1 MWNSQTGKLISLFS
15 ESPTDQDQ
23 ASSYPSSKNNPNQCN
38 RHASHGLSSGIF
50 DGNLYTC
57 MHYLEYMDQLVV
69 GTGSG
74 ALR

>member
-15 ESPTDQDQ
+15 ESPADQDQ
-23 ASSYPSSKNNPNQCN
+23 ASSKNNSDQCN
-38 RHASHGLSSGIF
+38 RLASHGLF
-50 DGNLYTC
+50 DENLYTC

>member
-23 ASSYPSSKNNPNQCN
+23 ASSNDNSNECN
-38 RHASHGLSSGIF
+38 RTASHGLSSGIF
-50 DGNLYTC
+50 DENLYTC

-74 ALR
+74 SLR